1 MTTKRKAYVRPMTS
15 TWWKKLPFYRFY
27 MLREGTAVPAVWFSI
42 ELIFGLF
49 ALKHGAESW
58 MGFVGF
64 LQNPVVVILNLIALA
79 AALLHTKT
87 WFELAPKAA
96 NIIVKDEKMGP
107 EPIIKGLWV
116 VTAVVTVVILPLG
129 LFPGDALSYERVL
142 AFAQSFIGR
151 AFLFLMI
158 VLPLWCGLHRMH
170 HAMHDLKIHVPS
182 GKWVFYGLAAILT
195 VVTAIGIL
203 TI

>member
-1 MTTKRKAYVRPMTS
+1 MTTKRKPYVRPMAS

-49 ALKHGAESW
+49 ALKNGPEAW
-58 MGFVGF
+58 AGFVDF
-64 LQNPVVVILNLIALA
+64 LQNPVIVIINLITLA

-107 EPIIKGLWV
+107 EPIIKSLW
-116 VTAVVTVVILPLG
+116 AVTVVATIVIL
-129 LFPGDALSYERVL
+129 FVALY
-142 AFAQSFIGR
+142 
-151 AFLFLMI
+151 
-158 VLPLWCGLHRMH
+158 W
-170 HAMHDLKIHVPS
+170 
-182 GKWVFYGLAAILT
+182 
-195 VVTAIGIL
+195 
-203 TI
+203 

>member
-1 MTTKRKAYVRPMTS
+1 MQHDDETQTLRAA

-49 ALKHGAESW
+49 ALKNGPEAW
-58 MGFVGF
+58 AGFVDF
-64 LQNPVVVILNLIALA
+64 LQNPVIVIINLITLA

-107 EPIIKGLWV
+107 EPIIKSLW
-116 VTAVVTVVILPLG
+116 AVTVVATIVIL
-129 LFPGDALSYERVL
+129 FVALY
-142 AFAQSFIGR
+142 
-151 AFLFLMI
+151 
-158 VLPLWCGLHRMH
+158 W
-170 HAMHDLKIHVPS
+170 
-182 GKWVFYGLAAILT
+182 
-195 VVTAIGIL
+195 
-203 TI
+203 